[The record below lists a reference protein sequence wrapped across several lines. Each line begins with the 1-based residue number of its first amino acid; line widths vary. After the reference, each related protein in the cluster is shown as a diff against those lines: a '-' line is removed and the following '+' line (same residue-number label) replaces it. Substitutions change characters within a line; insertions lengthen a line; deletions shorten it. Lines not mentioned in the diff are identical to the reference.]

1 LTIFRT
7 DLIFNMRI
15 FLFILLLP
23 VLYSCDTLQDVN
35 EIKGP
40 CTIVLVDGST
50 VVSNGNIEIMD
61 KTGAITYRDDAGK
74 IWSLF
79 KDDYQSYTC
88 N

>member
-1 LTIFRT
+1 MTIFRT
-7 DLIFNMRI
+7 DLIYNMRS
-15 FLFILLLP
+15 FLFLFLLL

>member
-1 LTIFRT
+1 
-7 DLIFNMRI
+7 MRS
-15 FLFILLLP
+15 FLFLFLLL
-23 VLYSCDTLQDVN
+23 VLYSCDILQDVN

-40 CTIVLVDGST
+40 CVIVLVDGST

-79 KDDYQSYTC
+79 KGDYQSYTC